1 MDVSHFPAQGE
12 EEHVSR
18 SNLRVNR
25 PIFLVADAGPRVRL
39 QYLLGEYV
47 MGWKTPKIEY
57 VNGYKIIEVEG
68 PAFKVYEGD
77 RQLGDDFP
85 YSGEAAAH
93 ANSLPRGALPQ
104 R

>member
-1 MDVSHFPAQGE
+1 
-12 EEHVSR
+12 
-18 SNLRVNR
+18 
-25 PIFLVADAGPRVRL
+25 
-39 QYLLGEYV
+39 

-68 PAFKVYEGD
+68 PTFRVYADD

-93 ANSLPRGALPQ
+93 ANSLPKRDAP
-104 R
+104 RR